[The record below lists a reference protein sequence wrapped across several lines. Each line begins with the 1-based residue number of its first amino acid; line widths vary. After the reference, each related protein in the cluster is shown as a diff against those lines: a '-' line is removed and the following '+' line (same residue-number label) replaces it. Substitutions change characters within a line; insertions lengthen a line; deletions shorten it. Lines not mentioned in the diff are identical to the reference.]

1 MVKDKEKFVYY
12 FVLLLP
18 VIDLFTSIAT
28 WEGWPSI
35 GLVLKGFFLLFAVVF
50 LLKKNYKKK

>member
-50 LLKKNYKKK
+50 L